1 MPRFRRRFL
10 GIRGRMSP
18 RNYLAYTLLLAA
30 IAAGLLYAGT
40 WVMAAV
46 AEQNGWQPGDRPFQ
60 MLVNGGLALLGAFV
74 LWSAVAMAVKRARD
88 AQLPTITFK
97 AGIPAAV
104 LLDHFAMARITDE
117 RLIGPL
123 GGLTPLAALLF
134 GMVFLLLLFA
144 PRAPIHPLQAAE
156 EPGSELG
163 SLTA

>member
-18 RNYLAYTLLLAA
+18 RNYLTYTLLLAA
-30 IAAGLLYAGT
+30 VALGLLYAGT
-40 WVMAAV
+40 WVVAAI
-46 AEQNGWQPGDRPFQ
+46 AEQNGWRPGDPAFQ
-60 MLVNGGLALLGAFV
+60 MLMNGGLSLLGAFV

-104 LLDHFAMARITDE
+104 LFDHFAMARVTDE

-123 GGLTPLAALLF
+123 GGLTPVAALLF
-134 GMVFLLLLFA
+134 AAVFLLLLFV
-144 PRAPIHPLQAAE
+144 PRAPVAPLAAE
-156 EPGSELG
+156 ADDAR